1 MAIKVLGGL
10 KVITADPIETRLVL
24 TKEQMLSTKDEQMPD
39 VYFTICSEDGNLY
52 LYNKKNEIDK
62 LTGRYRIIN
71 EQSTV
76 QVAQKIQRAD
86 GKPADSTTSWVTLQD
101 AQDYA
106 FHDNTSY
113 VGQIIY
119 VEEKDSFYK
128 IGKSSA
134 GATLLSKMPDEKFI
148 DEINTDILN
157 IMNKLAEYGDR
168 TLAQANSNEELLI
181 LAENLQDVIA

>member
-24 TKEQMLSTKDEQMPD
+24 TKEQMLNTKDEQMPD

-86 GKPADSTTSWVTLQD
+86 GKPADSTTS
-101 AQDYA
+101 
-106 FHDNTSY
+106 
-113 VGQIIY
+113 
-119 VEEKDSFYK
+119 
-128 IGKSSA
+128 
-134 GATLLSKMPDEKFI
+134 
-148 DEINTDILN
+148 
-157 IMNKLAEYGDR
+157 
-168 TLAQANSNEELLI
+168 
-181 LAENLQDVIA
+181 